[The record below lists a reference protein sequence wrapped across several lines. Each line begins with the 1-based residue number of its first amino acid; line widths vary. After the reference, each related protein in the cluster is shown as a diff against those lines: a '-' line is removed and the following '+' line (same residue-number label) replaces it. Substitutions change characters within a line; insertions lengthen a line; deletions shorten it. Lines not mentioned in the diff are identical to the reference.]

1 MAERKKGRFNI
12 IDGIVVLVIVVIIA
26 GAVYKE
32 CKYADGY
39 LSDED

>member
-26 GAVYKE
+26 GAVYKFHGLD
-32 CKYADGY
+32 KT
-39 LSDED
+39 SIM